1 MKTFRTCLVASSAST
16 TRSSRWTALELRLR
30 DPRAGPR
37 QVAYVPCFLRQVQT
51 GDLQPPKYM
60 VWGSLVVCHA
70 ETKHTVEIDLNAL
83 ARGLCEAEPWDLQ
96 PGLVQL
102 VWFQYRDLSKGIQV
116 SPTKKSK
123 LFSLGVCVQDG
134 EGRSVNFQMKIRNRS
149 LQAMHA
155 ANVDVARQAFDY
167 ALRLIQRM
175 AAIKS
180 CPPGVLTVD
189 LGDVEKVATCITSF
203 DTGFS
208 ACENRGIDRQKLR
221 REVEAQPIWHF
232 GQKTVQLHIKDTK
245 CWGVPLLINMSST
258 SSSPLSH

>member
-1 MKTFRTCLVASSAST
+1 
-16 TRSSRWTALELRLR
+16 
-30 DPRAGPR
+30 
-37 QVAYVPCFLRQVQT
+37 
-51 GDLQPPKYM
+51 M

-245 CWGVPLLINMSST
+245 CWGVPLLINMSSCDPFNVEVHMSGKVQLKGVKKRT
-258 SSSPLSH
+258 LDDAYAFMSSFLTVLYPRICTGPGVLSPASKNRKRRLAEVA